1 MNLGGA
7 KEFVNVGAAIDAF
20 AEAIQEQRRADE
32 EHKAELRLNG
42 AYRRFVPQQFLN
54 YLNRE
59 SITQVKRGDQVAR
72 EMTILFSDIRSFT
85 TLSEEIGS
93 QETFDFINDFLRRL
107 GPVIRENGGFID
119 KYIGDAIM
127 ALFDSPC
134 DALRAANGL
143 MDALGELTRKREA
156 NGDYPIEIG
165 IGLNSGPL
173 MLGIIGEEERL
184 EGTVIGDVVNL
195 AARLEALTKKYK
207 VPVLF
212 SSSTYDGM
220 RASCEGQSLGLP
232 EI

>member
-1 MNLGGA
+1 M
-7 KEFVNVGAAIDAF
+7 
-20 AEAIQEQRRADE
+20 
-32 EHKAELRLNG
+32 
-42 AYRRFVPQQFLN
+42 AY
-54 YLNRE
+54 
-59 SITQVKRGDQVAR
+59 G
-72 EMTILFSDIRSFT
+72 
-85 TLSEEIGS
+85 
-93 QETFDFINDFLRRL
+93 
-107 GPVIRENGGFID
+107 
-119 KYIGDAIM
+119 
-127 ALFDSPC
+127 
-134 DALRAANGL
+134 
-143 MDALGELTRKREA
+143 ALGELNRKREA

-232 EI
+232 GDE